1 MLPMTVVIKVMWVRE
16 QEMGM
21 QGTTNLLTVK
31 AHRQLDTKLS
41 NSEHDALEYD
51 ALEYALIPSG
61 FGVVSMT
68 CKRRMFDIS

>member
-1 MLPMTVVIKVMWVRE
+1 MTVVIKVMWVRE

-41 NSEHDALEYD
+41 NSEHDALEY
-51 ALEYALIPSG
+51 ALIPSG

-68 CKRRMFDIS
+68 CIRRMFDIS